1 MSILL
6 NLFEELVK
14 GLPTVLLALRY
25 VARHEGFIL
34 MTRFLW
40 RAVKKS
46 LTSNKDF
53 SSLKTVTFG
62 DEATVSS
69 DFFFASIVSVV
80 MIFVSWGLLL
90 VARFATLTPNAFSVR
105 RRGGIYLNR

>member
-1 MSILL
+1 
-6 NLFEELVK
+6 
-14 GLPTVLLALRY
+14 
-25 VARHEGFIL
+25 

-69 DFFFASIVSVV
+69 NFSASIVSVV

-90 VARFATLTPNAFSVR
+90 VARFATLPPNAFSVR